1 MRFIKLLLAA
11 LVAVFAFSALTAC
24 ATAEKLDMSSYSMVI
39 DVRTPA
45 EVATGYLEGAVN
57 FDFQGAEFQAQVAE
71 LDPAANYYIYCRSGN
86 RAGKAID
93 FLKSAGFT
101 GTLTNG
107 GSVESAAAE
116 TGLPIVT
123 N

>member
-1 MRFIKLLLAA
+1 MRYFKLLLAT
-11 LVAVFAFSALTAC
+11 LVAVFAFSTLTAC
-24 ATAEKLDMSSYSMVI
+24 APAEKVSIASYSLVI

-57 FDFQGAEFQAQVAE
+57 IDFQGAEFQAQVAE
-71 LDPAANYYIYCRSGN
+71 LDPAANYYVYCRSGN
-86 RAGKAID
+86 RAGQAID
-93 FLKSAGFT
+93 YMKSAGFT